1 MRRVVLFCHR
11 HAGWVIAAWLV
22 VLVGLTLAD
31 RALGSDYRD
40 TVNLPASD
48 SSRAQD
54 LLSQV
59 QGGVQAGDSERI
71 VFATSRGSVT
81 DAQIRARIDP
91 MLARVAGLPHV
102 TQVISPYSPQGQP
115 QVAGNG
121 RVAFA
126 TVSYSAGANKVT
138 TGQARQ
144 LVDVARSAGQSGLT
158 VEVSGQ
164 VAMRASPPSLGG
176 AYIGLLAAA
185 VVLLV
190 TFGSLFSMLMPVLT
204 AAVSVGSG
212 VAVVG
217 LLTHVMNVAQV
228 SPQITAL
235 MGLGVGVDYALFIVT
250 RYRQGIKAGRTPED
264 ALGAAAVTSG
274 RSVLF
279 AGLTVCVA
287 LLGMF
292 TVRLNFLYGIA
303 IGSSVAVLLTMLAAL
318 TLLPA
323 LLRVIGKRV
332 LSRRERRRL
341 ADGRP
346 QAEQEGRPQAG
357 REGRP
362 QAEQDGR
369 AQAEREGRP
378 RAEKEGRAWSRWAR
392 AIIGRPVTSTL
403 ATVAAIVLLAL
414 PLLSMRLGISD
425 AGLDPK
431 GSTTRAAYDLLAEG
445 FGPGYTGPL
454 VITGRMD
461 RTGARE
467 AVQGLAAGLAHHDDV
482 ARVPPAVFAPA
493 RDGGT
498 VAVLTVYPA
507 SSPQDEATADLVRD
521 LRARVIPQATDGT
534 GTRLYVGG
542 TTAVDV
548 DFSQALT
555 DRLPLFIATVVGIS
569 FILLTIVFRSLLV
582 PLTAALMNLLAA
594 GAAFGILTAV
604 FEWGWAGSL
613 IGVDRTGP
621 IEPYLPVLLFAGLF
635 GLSMDYEVFL
645 VGRIQEE
652 WHRLRDNR
660 AAVVRGLA
668 ATGRTITAAAII
680 MVLVFASFV
689 MGGNRVVKIA
699 GLGLAS
705 AVLLDA
711 VVIRSL
717 LVPAVMALLGRSNW
731 WLPRWLGRALPTLSL
746 EEEPTGAD
754 APVAAEPAPVGR

>member
-11 HAGWVIAAWLV
+11 RAGWVVAAWLV
-22 VLVGLTLAD
+22 VLVGLTLAS
-31 RALGSDYRD
+31 RVAGSDYRD

-48 SSRAQD
+48 SQRAQT
-54 LLSQV
+54 LLAQV
-59 QGGVQAGDSERI
+59 QGGGQGGDSERI
-71 VFATSRGSVT
+71 VFATSGGTVT
-81 DAQIRARIDP
+81 DAQVRDRIEP

-102 TQVISPYSPQGQP
+102 SQVTSPYSPQGQA
-115 QVAGNG
+115 QVSGDR

-126 TVSYSAGANKVT
+126 TVSYGTGANKVRPS
-138 TGQARQ
+138 QARQ
-144 LVDVARSAGQSGLT
+144 LVDVARSAGQAGLS

-176 AYIGLLAAA
+176 AYIGLIAAA
-185 VVLLV
+185 LVLLV
-190 TFGSLFSMLMPVLT
+190 TFGSLFSMLLPILT

-212 VAVVG
+212 VAIVG
-217 LLTHVMNVAQV
+217 LLTHTMNVAQV

-250 RYRQGIKAGRTPED
+250 RYRQGLKAGQTPEE
-264 ALGAAAVTSG
+264 ALGGAAVTSG

-323 LLRVIGKRV
+323 MLRLLGRRV

-341 ADGRP
+341 ASDGP
-346 QAEQEGRPQAG
+346 Q
-357 REGRP
+357 
-362 QAEQDGR
+362 
-369 AQAEREGRP
+369 
-378 RAEKEGRAWSRWAR
+378 AEKEGRAWSRWAR
-392 AIIGRPVTSTL
+392 FIIGRPVAATL
-403 ATVAAIVLLAL
+403 ASLAVVVLLAL
-414 PLLSMRLGISD
+414 PFLSMRLGISD
-425 AGLDPK
+425 ASLDPK
-431 GSTTRAAYDLLAEG
+431 GSTTRAAYDLLAQG
-445 FGPGYTGPL
+445 FGPGYAGPL
-454 VITGRMD
+454 VIAGRTD
-461 RTGARE
+461 GDPARQT
-467 AVQGLAAGLAHHDDV
+467 VQGLAADLAHRPDV
-482 ARVPPAVFAPA
+482 ARIPPVAFAPA
-493 RDGGT
+493 QGGGT
-498 VAVLTVYPA
+498 IAVLTVYPA
-507 SSPQDEATADLVRD
+507 SSPQDKATADLVHD
-521 LRARVIPQATDGT
+521 LRDRVIPAATQGT

-555 DRLPLFIATVVGIS
+555 DRLPLFITTVVGIS
-569 FILLTIVFRSLLV
+569 FILLAIVFRSLLV

-604 FEWGWAGSL
+604 FEWGWAGTL
-613 IGVDRTGP
+613 IGEDRTGP

-645 VGRIQEE
+645 VSRIQEE
-652 WHRLRDNR
+652 WHRVRDNR
-660 AAVVRGLA
+660 QAVVRGLA

-689 MGGNRVVKIA
+689 LGGNRVVKIA

-717 LVPAVMALLGRSNW
+717 LVPAVMTLLGRSNW
-731 WLPRWLGRALPTLSL
+731 WLPRWLSRVLPTLTI
-746 EEEPTGAD
+746 EEDGASGAD
-754 APVAAEPAPVGR
+754 APVAAQPAPVGR

>member
-1 MRRVVLFCHR
+1 MRRLVLFCHR
-11 HAGWVIAAWLV
+11 HAGLIIGVWLV
-22 VLVGLTLAD
+22 VLVGLTLVNRTAG
-31 RALGSDYRD
+31 ADYRD

-54 LLSQV
+54 LLAQV
-59 QGGVQAGDSERI
+59 KGGGQSGDSERI
-71 VFATSRGSVT
+71 VFATSSGTVT

-91 MLARVAGLPHV
+91 MLAKVAALPHV
-102 TQVISPYSPQGQP
+102 SQVVSPYTPQGQA
-115 QVAGNG
+115 QIAGDQ

-126 TVSYSAGANKVT
+126 TVSYDAPANKVAPS
-138 TGQARQ
+138 QAQQ
-144 LVDVARSAGQSGLT
+144 LVDVARSAGQGDLQ

-164 VAMRASPPSLGG
+164 IAMRASPPSLGG
-176 AYIGLLAAA
+176 AYIGLIAAAA
-185 VVLLV
+185 VLLI
-190 TFGSLFSMLMPVLT
+190 TFGSLFSMVLPIIT

-212 VAVVG
+212 VAIVG
-217 LLTHVMNVAQV
+217 LLTHAINVAQV

-235 MGLGVGVDYALFIVT
+235 MGLGVGVDYALFLVT
-250 RYRQGIKAGRTPED
+250 RYRQGLLAGRSPQE
-264 ALGAAAVTSG
+264 ALGVAAVTSG

-303 IGSSVAVLLTMLAAL
+303 LGSSIAVLLTMLAAL

-323 LLRVIGKRV
+323 LLRLLGMRV

-341 ADGRP
+341 AERGP
-346 QAEQEGRPQAG
+346 
-357 REGRP
+357 
-362 QAEQDGR
+362 
-369 AQAEREGRP
+369 QAEREGR
-378 RAEKEGRAWSRWAR
+378 AWGRWAR
-392 AIIGRPVTSTL
+392 GIIRLPVPATL
-403 ATVAAIVLLAL
+403 ASLAVIVLLAL
-414 PLLSMRLGISD
+414 PFLSMRLGISD

-431 GSTTRAAYDLLAEG
+431 GTTTRASYDLLAEG
-445 FGPGYTGPL
+445 FGPGYNGPL
-454 VITGRMD
+454 VIAGHAD
-461 RTGARE
+461 GAAARQ
-467 AVQGLAAGLAHHDDV
+467 AVQRVAGSLSGHEDV
-482 ARVPPAVFAPA
+482 AGTPQAMFAPA
-493 RDGGT
+493 SGGGT
-498 VAVLTVYPA
+498 IAVLTVYPDSA
-507 SSPQDEATADLVRD
+507 PQDKATADLVHD
-521 LRARVIPQATDGT
+521 LRDRVIPAATQGT

-555 DRLPLFIATVVGIS
+555 QRLPLFIAVVVGIS
-569 FILLTIVFRSLLV
+569 FILLAIVFRSLLV

-594 GAAFGILTAV
+594 GAAFGIITAV
-604 FEWGWAGSL
+604 FEWGWAGAL
-613 IGVDRTGP
+613 IGQDRTGP

-645 VGRIQEE
+645 VARIQEE

-660 AAVVRGLA
+660 QAVVRGLA

-689 MGGNRVVKIA
+689 LGGNRVVKIA

-717 LVPAVMALLGRSNW
+717 LVPAVMALFGRANW
-731 WLPRWLGRALPTLSL
+731 WLPRWLDRILPRLTI
-746 EEEPTGAD
+746 EEPGAD
-754 APVAAEPAPVGR
+754 GTATDEAVAPEPASAGR

>member
-22 VLVGLTLAD
+22 ALVGLTLAG
-31 RALGSDYRD
+31 RVAGSDYRD

-54 LLSQV
+54 LLAQV
-59 QGGVQAGDSERI
+59 RGAGQGGDSERI
-71 VFATSRGSVT
+71 VFATSGGSVT
-81 DAQIRARIDP
+81 DAGVRDRIEA
-91 MLARVAGLPHV
+91 MLTRVAQLPHV
-102 TQVISPYSPQGQP
+102 TQVTSPYSAQGRAQIS
-115 QVAGNG
+115 GDG
-121 RVAFA
+121 RIAFA
-126 TVSYSAGANKVT
+126 TVSYGTAAHDLT
-138 TGQARQ
+138 PAQARQ
-144 LVDVARSAGQSGLT
+144 LVEVARQAGRPGLA
-158 VEVSGQ
+158 VEVSGE

-176 AYIGLLAAA
+176 AYIGLIAAA

-212 VAVVG
+212 VAIVG
-217 LLTHVMNVAQV
+217 LLTHTINVAQV
-228 SPQITAL
+228 SPEITAL

-250 RYRQGIKAGRTPED
+250 RYRQGIKAGRTPEE

-292 TVRLNFLYGIA
+292 TVHLNFLYGIA

-323 LLRVIGKRV
+323 LLRLIGKRV

-341 ADGRP
+341 A
-346 QAEQEGRPQAG
+346 EGG
-357 REGRP
+357 
-362 QAEQDGR
+362 
-369 AQAEREGRP
+369 P
-378 RAEKEGRAWSRWAR
+378 RAERDGRAWSRWAQG
-392 AIIGRPVTSTL
+392 IIGRPVVATL
-403 ATVAAIVLLAL
+403 ASLAAIVLLAL
-414 PLLSMRLGISD
+414 PLASMRLGISD

-431 GSTTRAAYDLLAEG
+431 GSTTRAAYDLLAKG

-461 RTGARE
+461 SGRARA
-467 AVQGLAAGLAHHDDV
+467 AVQDVAAELAHRADV
-482 ARVPPAVFAPA
+482 AAVSPPVFAPA
-493 RDGGT
+493 GDGGPAI
-498 VAVLTVYPA
+498 AVLTVYPA
-507 SSPQDEATADLVRD
+507 SAPQDEATADLVHD
-521 LRARVIPQATDGT
+521 LRERVIPPAVDGT

-548 DFSQALT
+548 DFSQALR
-555 DRLPLFIATVVGIS
+555 DRLPLFVATVVGIS
-569 FILLTIVFRSLLV
+569 FILLTVVFRSLLV

-604 FEWGWAGSL
+604 FEWGWAGWL
-613 IGVDRTGP
+613 IGADRTGP

-660 AAVVRGLA
+660 RAVVRGLA
-668 ATGRTITAAAII
+668 ATGRTITAAAVI

-689 MGGNRVVKIA
+689 MGGDRVVKIA
-699 GLGLAS
+699 GLGLAT

-731 WLPRWLGRALPTLSL
+731 WLPRWLDHALPTVSV
-746 EEEPTGAD
+746 EQEPSGAG